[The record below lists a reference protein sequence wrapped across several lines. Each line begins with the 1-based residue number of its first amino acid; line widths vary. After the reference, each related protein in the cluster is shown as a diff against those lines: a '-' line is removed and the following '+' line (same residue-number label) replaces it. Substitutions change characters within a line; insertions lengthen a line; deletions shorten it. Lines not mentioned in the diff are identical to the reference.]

1 MGNAVGGV
9 GAGGGAVGAEAPADM
24 TKNAGDQTAQ
34 MQQMF
39 AQAQAENAKITG
51 IQTEGNTAK
60 RAASAAP
67 N

>member
-1 MGNAVGGV
+1 MAAVGGV
-9 GAGGGAVGAEAPADM
+9 GAGGAVGAEAPAD
-24 TKNAGDQTAQ
+24 TTQNAGDQTAQ